1 MTRSLKFAF
10 TVVTFLS
17 LVVSAASTHDAIVLA
32 QRLGRAP
39 ARDLESTPP
48 LPAGITALPTGTII
62 ILEMDTRLSSA
73 NSQVADRFRAHVA
86 RPVLDESGR
95 TLVPA
100 GISIEGHVSSVSK
113 AKWRHRSGVI
123 GIVFDNFFSPD
134 GRPVPVRGTLT
145 SANAEDRKRLD
156 EEGLIKAGSTVKR
169 DIVFIGG
176 GAGIGA
182 GIGAVTGGAL
192 LGSGIGAAAGLTAV
206 LLMKGK
212 DVSIEPGERFGIEL
226 VQPFSIASDPFRLRN
241 ITPIPGTGA
250 GTGAGT
256 GIGTVPGTGT
266 GIGTGIGTGTTPI
279 IRPTPTPD
287 PNRQIPGPLSPYDVT
302 AVREAD
308 GTVLLRVNAEAPS
321 PGWRV
326 YTHHENISSNTVRIR
341 LRGTPPLSRSPEAQL
356 ALRQMTLTP
365 APEICLDD
373 RGRSIQRAQL
383 LDKSGRVRLTV
394 DIPSQ
399 AGAQRYARVSATTT
413 TPGTNTGTPGIP
425 SPGFTPPTPSQ
436 PDIGTPSVPTSSIST
451 MADNAAKQV
460 EVIRFQY
467 AANLGYLINTDGST
481 TFIGARQPTA
491 EQQQLFSSMGALL
504 NSLRNLR
511 ANASNPNTMRTS
523 ALKVQED
530 FNTTHQIW
538 LRVPLD
544 SNLNS
549 KWNNVYRD
557 ITILLNS
564 ALR

>member
-1 MTRSLKFAF
+1 MTRSLRIAF
-10 TVVTFLS
+10 TVVAFLS
-17 LVVSAASTHDAIVLA
+17 LVVSVASTNTAIVLA

-39 ARDLESTPP
+39 VRDLESTPP
-48 LPAGITALPTGTII
+48 LPAGTTVLPAGTII

-73 NSQVADRFRAHVA
+73 NSQTADRFRAHVA
-86 RPVLDESGR
+86 QPVIDESGR
-95 TLVPA
+95 MLVPV
-100 GISIEGHVSSVSK
+100 GTSIEGHVSSVSK
-113 AKWRHRSGVI
+113 AKWRHRSGII
-123 GIVFDNFFSPD
+123 GIVFDNFLSPD

-182 GIGAVTGGAL
+182 GIGAITGGAL
-192 LGSGIGAAAGLTAV
+192 LGSGVGAAAGLTAV

-212 DVSIEPGERFGIEL
+212 DVAIEPGQRFGMEI
-226 VQPFSIASDPFRLRN
+226 VQPFSLASDPFRLRN
-241 ITPIPGTGA
+241 FTPTPPIGA
-250 GTGAGT
+250 GSGGGSGLVLQPA
-256 GIGTVPGTGT
+256 P
-266 GIGTGIGTGTTPI
+266 PI
-279 IRPTPTPD
+279 TRPTPTPD
-287 PNRQIPGPLSPYDVT
+287 PNRQIPGPLSPYDVS
-302 AVREAD
+302 AIRESD

-326 YTHHENISSNTVRIR
+326 YTHHENYSSNTVRIR
-341 LRGTPPLSRSPEAQL
+341 LRGTPPSSRSAEAQL
-356 ALRQMTLTP
+356 ALRQTTITP

-383 LDKSGRVRLTV
+383 LDRTGRVRITV

-399 AGAQRYARVSATTT
+399 AGTQRYARAQTTVVNGST
-413 TPGTNTGTPGIP
+413 GASTGYTPNTGTGYTPVTTP
-425 SPGFTPPTPSQ
+425 PVYTPPTTSQ
-436 PDIGTPSVPTSSIST
+436 PDIGTQPVSSSSIST
-451 MADNAAKQV
+451 MAENAAKQV

-467 AANLGYLINTDGST
+467 AANLGYLVNTDGST

-491 EQQQLFSSMGALL
+491 EQKQLFDSMGALL

-511 ANASNPNTMRTS
+511 ANAPNPNTMRSS
-523 ALKVQED
+523 ALRVQED

-544 SNLNS
+544 ADLNR

-557 ITILLNS
+557 ITTLLNS